1 MNNSDKKSIPKS
13 VVQFF
18 GRYHLTL
25 FIVFL
30 VGGLSTAVLV
40 LNAVLIESANT
51 DGYTSSLDMTTFDQ
65 ATIDNVKKLRLS
77 SDTPAEFTLPDGRIS
92 PFAE

>member
-1 MNNSDKKSIPKS
+1 MNNSDKKSIAKS
-13 VVQFF
+13 IIQFF

-30 VGGLSTAVLV
+30 VGGLSSAVLV
-40 LNAVLIESANT
+40 LNAVLIQSADT
-51 DGYTSSLDMTTFDQ
+51 EGYTSSLDMTTFDQ

-77 SDTPAEFTLPDGRIS
+77 SDTPAEFSLPEGRIS